1 MIYKE
6 FIIIKSES
14 LILIKQFRYIA
25 YRFPVALLC
34 MSALHLSE
42 VSTLSNFLSELG
54 LTIANTVSPTDKWL
68 RLFLLNKTGPHRPPT
83 KTPALG
89 QANSSHATAQPQA
102 SA

>member
-14 LILIKQFRYIA
+14 LILIKQLRYIA

-42 VSTLSNFLSELG
+42 VSTLSNFLV
-54 LTIANTVSPTDKWL
+54 N
-68 RLFLLNKTGPHRPPT
+68 
-83 KTPALG
+83 
-89 QANSSHATAQPQA
+89 
-102 SA
+102 